1 MSSIVSRRPS
11 SRNHLN
17 EAIWMSIRFGSSR
30 TFSIREKDLR
40 ARGDA
45 TLVVNRKS
53 LPWDVRN
60 QLNAGVRAM
69 GGRAGGRRRPG
80 VPRLQLERLDLE
92 RGHGAGGRGAGLNLD
107 PRRLAGGAE
116 LERDAR
122 AGGDR
127 RLLRRL
133 VDDERQRLARDGA
146 PEMDFR

>member
-1 MSSIVSRRPS
+1 MSSMVSRRPS

-30 TFSIREKDLR
+30 TFSMREKDLR

-69 GGRAGGRRRPG
+69 GGRADASNVGATHKSTGNDPFTASEARGRFPTAA
-80 VPRLQLERLDLE
+80 RL
-92 RGHGAGGRGAGLNLD
+92 
-107 PRRLAGGAE
+107 
-116 LERDAR
+116 
-122 AGGDR
+122 
-127 RLLRRL
+127 
-133 VDDERQRLARDGA
+133 
-146 PEMDFR
+146 